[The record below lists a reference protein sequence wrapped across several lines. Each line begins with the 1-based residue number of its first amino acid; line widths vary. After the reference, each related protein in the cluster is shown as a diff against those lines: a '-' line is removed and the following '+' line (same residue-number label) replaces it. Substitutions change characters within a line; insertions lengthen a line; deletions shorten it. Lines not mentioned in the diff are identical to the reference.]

1 MGDGGAALAHSGGG
15 AGLVIGALAELAVT
29 GSEEDLPLAGMGYG
43 ALGGWL
49 LGATTAM
56 HIDPPANRVLTIDLG
71 LALGG
76 LAGASAASPL
86 LFDEN
91 SPGEVRGWAAAAGGG
106 MLAGGAVA
114 WYLSRDEPTLP
125 DEADKPEQERDA
137 TAFVY
142 RWGMVQP
149 VVLGG
154 PMVRPTTPART
165 GLPMG
170 MGQARLPAAPGL
182 GWHAILW

>member
-1 MGDGGAALAHSGGG
+1 MVAVFFAL
-15 AGLVIGALAELAVT
+15 VLA
-29 GSEEDLPLAGMGYG
+29 P
-43 ALGGWL
+43 
-49 LGATTAM
+49 
-56 HIDPPANRVLTIDLG
+56 
-71 LALGG
+71 ALGG

-114 WYLSRDEPTLP
+114 WYLSRDEPTEP
-125 DEADKPEQERDA
+125 APSEAERDA
-137 TAFVY
+137 TALVY
-142 RWGMVQP
+142 QWGVVQP

-154 PMVRPTTPART
+154 PMVRRTTPART
-165 GLPMG
+165 GLPG
-170 MGQARLPAAPGL
+170 GVGQARLPAAPGL